1 MIDTTNSSVPS
12 NPENSTPPS
21 TTTIDP
27 NLLSITSIPPMNL
40 PPGFGEIGQRPGHPL
55 PPIVFNTG
63 RPGIVRRIR
72 GVEEKLVGTLRNDK
86 LVGDRRNNRLMGGGG
101 NDTLDGGVGN
111 DWLFGDAGNDKLNGS
126 VGNDHLFGGLGDDLL
141 EGGAGNDHLNGGAG
155 DDILFG
161 GQGRDLMVGGA
172 GKDTFRYSSLK
183 EGGDLIRDF
192 NVQQDLIDLRPI
204 FAQPSFTNVTDP
216 QQLMSLMKM
225 ERIGTSTRIMIDAD
239 GTGSGQ
245 TFVNVAT
252 LQGVAPSAL
261 TLANFVVA

>member
-1 MIDTTNSSVPS
+1 MTESTNPQ
-12 NPENSTPPS
+12 TPS
-21 TTTIDP
+21 TNETLPPPPIDP
-27 NLLSITSIPPMNL
+27 NLPSMPPLPMGL
-40 PPGFGEIGQRPGHPL
+40 PPGFGEMGQRPASPL
-55 PPIVFNTG
+55 PPIVFTTG
-63 RPGIVRRIR
+63 RRGIMRRIR
-72 GVEEKLVGTLRNDK
+72 GTEERLVGTLRNDK
-86 LVGDRRNNRLMGGGG
+86 LVGDRRNNRLMGGAG
-101 NDTLDGGVGN
+101 NDTLDGGIGN
-111 DWLFGDAGNDKLNGS
+111 DRLFGDAGNDKLNGG
-126 VGNDHLFGGLGDDLL
+126 VGNDQLFGGLGDDLL
-141 EGGAGNDHLNGGAG
+141 EGGAGNDYLNGGAG

-183 EGGDLIRDF
+183 EGGDLIRGF

-204 FAQPSFTNVTDP
+204 FAQPNFASATEP
-216 QQLMSLMKM
+216 EQLKSLFKL

-261 TLANFVVA
+261 TLANFVLA